1 MPLKQMLGFKAF
13 APLPPIFRPL
23 SPTLPFH
30 NLNFRPKNSKP
41 RKKFSVYS
49 QNNNRNKPSSEH
61 ISNNN
66 VGGVNGRS
74 RLNLRWADLLLDPDP
89 DNIVAVGLTGI
100 LTWAGVQVLWQLL
113 VIAIAILVTALKY
126 TVVAALLVVIL
137 ITLL

>member
-13 APLPPIFRPL
+13 APLPPISRPL
-23 SPTLPFH
+23 SPILPFH
-30 NLNFRPKNSKP
+30 NLNFRPKKPKP
-41 RKKFSVYS
+41 RKQFSVHS
-49 QNNNRNKPSSEH
+49 QNNNGQSSEH
-61 ISNNN
+61 DSSSNN

-74 RLNLRWADLLLDPDP
+74 RLNLRWADLLLDPNP

-113 VIAIAILVTALKY
+113 VIGIVILVTALKY